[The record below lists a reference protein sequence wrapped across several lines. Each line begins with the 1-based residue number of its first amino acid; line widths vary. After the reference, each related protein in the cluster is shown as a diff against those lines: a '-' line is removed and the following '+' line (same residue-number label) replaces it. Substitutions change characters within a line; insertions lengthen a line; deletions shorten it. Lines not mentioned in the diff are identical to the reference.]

1 MWHKNFEILRI
12 VFIWMK
18 VLEKKL
24 KYSVIIV
31 LIVSTIA
38 TIKHPIDVIYQDMF

>member
-12 VFIWMK
+12 VFMWMI

-24 KYSVIIV
+24 MYSVIIV

-38 TIKHPIDVIYQDMF
+38 TIKHPIDAIYQDMF

>member
-1 MWHKNFEILRI
+1 MWYKNFEILSI

-24 KYSVIIV
+24 KYFVIIV
-31 LIVSTIA
+31 LIVFIIVI
-38 TIKHPIDVIYQDMF
+38 IKYFIDVIY

>member
-1 MWHKNFEILRI
+1 MWYENFEILCI

-24 KYSVIIV
+24 KYFVIKV
-31 LIVSTIA
+31 LIVFIIVI
-38 TIKHPIDVIYQDMF
+38 IKYFIDVIY

>member
-1 MWHKNFEILRI
+1 MWYKNFEILCI

-24 KYSVIIV
+24 KYFVIIV
-31 LIVSTIA
+31 LIVFIIVI
-38 TIKHPIDVIYQDMF
+38 IKYFIDVIY

>member
-1 MWHKNFEILRI
+1 MWYENFEILSI

-24 KYSVIIV
+24 KYFVIIV
-31 LIVSTIA
+31 LIVFIIVI
-38 TIKHPIDVIYQDMF
+38 IKYFIDVIY